1 MQYRFGEHYAL
12 TFTRISPEK
21 NTPAKQ
27 ARRLAFGYFRRH
39 APDAHLHLSRR
50 QDSARHERLLRVFA
64 LFPPKSRRKTRR
76 RQKVARAQPAATSIF
91 VTREPSKPSR
101 QCMLKSR
108 RTAACKACPA
118 GEMSLISPPQARKK
132 PNQTV
137 GLSLLAVE
145 RRLRK
150 TNLYAYSFPA

>member
-21 NTPAKQ
+21 NTPEKQ
-27 ARRLAFGYFRRH
+27 TRPLAFGYFRRH
-39 APDAHLHLSRR
+39 APDAHLHLPRR

-76 RQKVARAQPAATSIF
+76 RQKVTRARPAAASIF
-91 VTREPSKPSR
+91 VARKPSKPSR

-108 RTAACKACPA
+108 RVAACAACPT
-118 GEMSLISPPQARKK
+118 GEMSLSSPPRI
-132 PNQTV
+132 NN
-137 GLSLLAVE
+137 
-145 RRLRK
+145 K
-150 TNLYAYSFPA
+150 TDP